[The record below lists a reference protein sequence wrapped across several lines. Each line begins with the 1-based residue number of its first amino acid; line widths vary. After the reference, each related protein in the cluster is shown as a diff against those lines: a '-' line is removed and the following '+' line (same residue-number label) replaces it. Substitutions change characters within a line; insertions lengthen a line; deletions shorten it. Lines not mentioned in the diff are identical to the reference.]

1 MSKYFHAFGQVSLS
15 LYLTSLLLSHS
26 AFLFRFIL
34 SFSLSLSTLASQGT
48 RSHIPNSSKEFVHL
62 WSELRIRPLLVSL
75 LNSLRSLSQWNGSQG
90 LKRGWRQCGTILAL
104 CRLRYSP
111 HDAEEVFLPPSLLA
125 MHQPPP
131 SPLFPLSG
139 ELTQTQHECPIC
151 KYQVNLSRLL
161 VVTTRQW
168 CSGFGR
174 EEPRDGE
181 RAHHLSE
188 VFQVLPSLLS
198 L

>member
-1 MSKYFHAFGQVSLS
+1 MHLGRSLS
-15 LYLTSLLLSHS
+15 LCTLPLYSSHTLPFS
-26 AFLFRFIL
+26 FVSFCLF
-34 SFSLSLSTLASQGT
+34 LSLSALASQGT